1 MFATDIERDIRS
13 FIVNNFL
20 FGRAD
25 ALEEHGSLGTVVD
38 STGAI
43 ELVCF
48 LEERF
53 GITVDDADVVPEN
66 FDSVKA
72 VTDYVARKLTGVGMN

>member
-1 MFATDIERDIRS
+1 MHATDIERNIRS

-25 ALEEHGSLGTVVD
+25 ALKEDGSLGAVVD

-53 GITVDDADVVPEN
+53 GITVDDADVIPEN
-66 FDSVKA
+66 FESIRA
-72 VTDYVARKLTGVGMN
+72 VTDYVARKLNCVEMK